1 MFGHIVH
8 LNFNNKNSAEYKTSI
23 GGYFS
28 LLIKIV
34 IYLYIGLKVISMLT
48 LNGNENSM
56 QETFTKYHGE
66 VL

>member
-8 LNFNNKNSAEYKTSI
+8 LNYGKNSAEYKTAI

-34 IYLYIGLKVISMLT
+34 IYIYIGLNVLAMIT
-48 LNGNENSM
+48 LNNNENSM
-56 QETFTKYHGE
+56 VETYTKSNGE